1 MVPKQAT
8 TALDVHLAL
17 EIGSR
22 VLDRHRVPS
31 AAAPTLSLQ
40 GPFKG
45 ADPPPHPAP
54 KRRLGAW
61 KRCFKNQE
69 GGSWQVATSVRE
81 AFAQSNKNAD

>member
-45 ADPPPHPAP
+45 ADPPPPP
-54 KRRLGAW
+54 PPP
-61 KRCFKNQE
+61 
-69 GGSWQVATSVRE
+69 GGRVVAGSYQRE
-81 AFAQSNKNAD
+81 RGVCAEQ

>member
-22 VLDRHRVPS
+22 VLDRHRVSS
-31 AAAPTLSLQ
+31 AAAPTLSLP

-45 ADPPPHPAP
+45 ADHPPPPPSAGWVRGSDVLKTRREGRGRSLPA
-54 KRRLGAW
+54 
-61 KRCFKNQE
+61 
-69 GGSWQVATSVRE
+69 
-81 AFAQSNKNAD
+81 

>member
-1 MVPKQAT
+1 MVPEQAT
-8 TALDVHLAL
+8 EALDVHLAL

-31 AAAPTLSLQ
+31 AAAPTLSLP
-40 GPFKG
+40 GPFKD
-45 ADPPPHPAP
+45 ADPPN
-54 KRRLGAW
+54 RRLGAW

-69 GGSWQVATSVRE
+69 GGSWQVATRVRE

>member
-45 ADPPPHPAP
+45 ADPPPPPPPRSAGDA
-54 KRRLGAW
+54 RESRV
-61 KRCFKNQE
+61 QE
-69 GGSWQVATSVRE
+69 AGLQ
-81 AFAQSNKNAD
+81 